1 MMRCE
6 TSECHAFSSIGYIFF
21 RSCCVSHVAAPS
33 DFVKAGF
40 KYQFPESEVTA
51 EVVQACPEGVLE
63 VEVFFEYSPS
73 S

>member
-6 TSECHAFSSIGYIFF
+6 TSECYAFSSIGYIFF
-21 RSCCVSHVAAPS
+21 RSCCVSHVATPS

-40 KYQFPESEVTA
+40 KYRFPESEVTA